1 MVENFLKQ
9 YAMMIADYPNSVRT
23 EKNVSEEF
31 TEIIIYADK
40 ADTGKLIGKDGK
52 MINAIKNIEV
62 FNRKTCHEYAQETF
76 NHLVMSKKYLQ
87 YYDMVLNGQ
96 NLHDKEPSVN
106 EYLPTD
112 FYLTD

>member
-52 MINAIKNIEV
+52 MINAIKTVILGY
-62 FNRKTCHEYAQETF
+62 KAKDPT
-76 NHLVMSKKYLQ
+76 Q
-87 YYDMVLNGQ
+87 YKITVKAADA
-96 NLHDKEPSVN
+96 
-106 EYLPTD
+106 
-112 FYLTD
+112 